1 VAEPRLPR
9 EELEAALEARR
20 ELGRE
25 REPEVVDSFLTRI
38 EREIDARVDARL
50 ARRRGRPGTD
60 WGFVL
65 LAIASLGIGIG
76 VTGTA
81 LGTDHAWVAAVAW
94 LAIVLV
100 NALYLRRPP

>member
-1 VAEPRLPR
+1 VPEPRLPR

-25 REPEVVDSFLTRI
+25 REPEVVDSFLARI
-38 EREIDARVDARL
+38 ERQIDARADARL
-50 ARRRGRPGTD
+50 GRRGRPGTD

-100 NALYLRRPP
+100 NGLYLRRPQ